1 MKRYYE
7 KYDAHY
13 DDKKD
18 IWLEEKCPDK
28 DCEFC
33 KDRPNKLSQVKS
45 LNLKKLPREEKQ

>member
-1 MKRYYE
+1 MKKLNE

-18 IWLEEKCPDK
+18 IWLEGKCSNK

-33 KDRPNKLSQVKS
+33 KDRPNKPSEVKG
-45 LNLKKLPREEKQ
+45 